1 MPLRPLDEH
10 DLDRVRSWR
19 NAPEIRR
26 HMYATHEISAQEHR
40 AWFVQLQ
47 NDRGRRC
54 LIFED
59 DNGVACGLVN
69 FVLPKCGHCASWGFY
84 AAPGAAPGTGTQI
97 GLDALDL
104 AFLEWNLHKLAAEV
118 IADNR
123 ASLRLHDKL
132 GFVAEGR
139 FVAEYH
145 DGEKYVDIVR
155 LAIFSQQWRRR
166 REELIATRERYGIM
180 KQTWKR

>member
-1 MPLRPLDEH
+1 MPLRPLEEQ
-10 DLDRVRSWR
+10 DLERVRSWR

-26 HMYATHEISAQEHR
+26 HMYATHEISAQEHL
-40 AWFVQLQ
+40 AWFALLQ

-54 LIFED
+54 FVFED
-59 DNGVACGLVN
+59 DHGVACGVVN
-69 FVLPKCGHCASWGFY
+69 LVLPRSGHCASWGFY

-104 AFLEWNLHKLAAEV
+104 VFMEWNLHKLAAEV

-123 ASLRLHDKL
+123 VSLRFHHKL
-132 GFVAEGR
+132 GFAEEGR

-145 DGEKYVDIVR
+145 DGKKYVDIVR
-155 LAIFSQQWRRR
+155 LAIFSHQWQRQ
-166 REELIATRERYGIM
+166 REELIAALGRYGIM
-180 KQTWKR
+180 NRTSQR